1 MQRIIEFQDITYATD
16 GTLSCT
22 IRPPE
27 PADLHIKLPFHAHLD
42 HQTIALALATLCGT
56 NYDEIKIDLPLG
68 PQTKNTIQT
77 HTKASLTCHEGAD
90 TVVRPGSNTALNF
103 SGGFDSLAALALLD
117 NPELVSLDFGGRF
130 ERERK
135 FFSRFNSHII
145 ETNLVDLGLNR
156 NSWQFMG
163 IGTILLRNELH
174 IRHYSFGSIMAGS
187 LGRLISGPQDQYH
200 TGLWTNRALATRRLN
215 PVAGISEIGSLRI
228 VVQTYP
234 QLLVDA
240 LRSVANP
247 KEDKYTRKTQM
258 LRAVCKD
265 VGIPIELPRQ
275 EQPTRKLKWG
285 QSLATDLSSIYVM
298 TKLGVSEVAE
308 TYENG
313 VPDAIADSISN
324 LNLDFYTRINP
335 HAYAGIPENV
345 KSRLFEKL
353 ISRGFEP
360 FHRHDWDDARRVLDL
375 ITNSPRTET
384 QP

>member
-1 MQRIIEFQDITYATD
+1 MQHTIEFHDITYATD

-22 IRPPE
+22 IERTE
-27 PADLHIKLPFHAHLD
+27 PADLHIKLPFHAQLD

-56 NYDEIKIDLPLG
+56 HYDAIRIDLPLG

-77 HTKASLTCHEGAD
+77 HTKASLTCRDGAD
-90 TVVRPGSNTALNF
+90 TVVRPGSSTALNF

-130 ERERK
+130 DRERK
-135 FFSRFNSHII
+135 FFNRFNPHII

-163 IGTILLRNELH
+163 IGTILLRNELN

-187 LGRLISGPQDQYH
+187 LARLISGPQDQYH

-228 VVQTYP
+228 VVQNYP
-234 QLLVDA
+234 QLLIDA
-240 LRSVANP
+240 LSSVANP

-265 VGIPIELPRQ
+265 VGVPIEIPKQ
-275 EQPTRKLKWG
+275 EQSIRKLRWG

-313 VPDAIADSISN
+313 IPDAIADTISD
-324 LNLDFYTRINP
+324 LNLDFYTRFNP
-335 HAYAGIPENV
+335 HAYTGIPSDL
-345 KSRLFEKL
+345 KSMLFGKL

-360 FHRHDWDDARRVLDL
+360 FYRHDWDHARKVLDL
-375 ITNSPRTET
+375 ITESPSTET